1 MGRWRHLDLQERSH
15 RSRQFHE
22 NIRTRQRGQEH
33 HSDGQEIAFGRVGIK
48 MTETNLFNGI
58 EHVTI
63 AAKDPKGLARWY
75 CSTFGFKIAY
85 ESTRSLTTYVRLG
98 ESLLEII
105 EAGDADRV
113 SHGERDSGF
122 RHMAISVTD
131 INKAYKNLS
140 SRGSPLSLN
149 HERRKACG
157 PCSSKT
163 RNTTYCI

>member
-1 MGRWRHLDLQERSH
+1 
-15 RSRQFHE
+15 
-22 NIRTRQRGQEH
+22 
-33 HSDGQEIAFGRVGIK
+33 

-75 CSTFGFKIAY
+75 CNTFGFKIAY
-85 ESTRSLTTYVRLG
+85 ESTRSLTTYVKLG

-105 EAGDADRV
+105 EVGDADRA
-113 SHGERDSGF
+113 SQGERDPGF

-140 SRGSPLSLN
+140 SRGVAFKSEPREKEGVWTVFLEDPEHNLLHLIQRSRPL
-149 HERRKACG
+149 
-157 PCSSKT
+157 
-163 RNTTYCI
+163 

>member
-1 MGRWRHLDLQERSH
+1 
-15 RSRQFHE
+15 
-22 NIRTRQRGQEH
+22 
-33 HSDGQEIAFGRVGIK
+33 

-85 ESTRSLTTYVRLG
+85 ESTRSLTTYVKLG

-113 SHGERDSGF
+113 SHGERDPGF

-140 SRGSPLSLN
+140 SRGVAIKSEPREKEGVWTAFLEDPEHNLLHLIQRSKPL
-149 HERRKACG
+149 
-157 PCSSKT
+157 
-163 RNTTYCI
+163 

>member
-1 MGRWRHLDLQERSH
+1 
-15 RSRQFHE
+15 
-22 NIRTRQRGQEH
+22 
-33 HSDGQEIAFGRVGIK
+33 

-85 ESTRSLTTYVRLG
+85 ESTRSLTTYVKLG

-113 SHGERDSGF
+113 SHGERDPGF

-131 INKAYKNLS
+131 IDKAYKNLS
-140 SRGSPLSLN
+140 SRGVAFKSEPREKEGVWIAFLEDPEHNLLHLIQRPKPL
-149 HERRKACG
+149 
-157 PCSSKT
+157 
-163 RNTTYCI
+163 